1 MKFCPYCALQSARH
15 LVEKIDTTGK
25 GGQPPTSWLQGQSHA
40 CSGLHW
46 VTENDAQLNFTR
58 GCCRLHERLP
68 IAIEM
73 KKENPYY
80 GTFSVKNFPYKI
92 IIQINSMRR
101 EIRMI

>member
-1 MKFCPYCALQSARH
+1 MKIRPYCALQSARH
-15 LVEKIDTTGK
+15 LVEKVVTAGK
-25 GGQPPTSWLQGQSHA
+25 GGQPPTSWLQSQSHA

-46 VTENDAQLNFTR
+46 VTENDAQLICTR

-80 GTFSVKNFPYKI
+80 GTFSVKNFPYKV
-92 IIQINSMRR
+92 IIQLNSMRP